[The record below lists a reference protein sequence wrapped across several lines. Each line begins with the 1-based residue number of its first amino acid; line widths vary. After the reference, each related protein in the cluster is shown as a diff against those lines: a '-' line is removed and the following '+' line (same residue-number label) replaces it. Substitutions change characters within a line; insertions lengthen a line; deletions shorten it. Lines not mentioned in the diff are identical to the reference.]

1 MNKNFK
7 AYTPITERQ
16 IDAVWRNGATLF
28 ILDTNILLNLYS
40 YRKNTQEDFFRILE
54 KLKDRIW
61 IPYHVMLEYH
71 RNRLK
76 VINDKENTINDIIKW
91 CKDMRLEFPNDLS
104 EKKDEKSIPQIFK
117 DFSRKYP
124 DLKDEW
130 DKIKKDINNT
140 FSKNKESYIERIK
153 QVTDNGVGIKNHD
166 KVYDSLK
173 NILKNIGTAYDEKFI
188 ENIKE
193 IGKERYSHK
202 RPPGYKDVSKDQDED
217 NVYYHNG
224 CAIPYKYGDLII
236 WEEIKRYANN
246 ENNSFKIQNIV
257 FVTDDNKDDWVQKH
271 YSGEKTISMARYELF
286 DELLT
291 EAKHINH
298 FLIADSES
306 FVKQSNKRFNLKLDD
321 DSVNDIKNTANNSRI
336 FSTDQDT
343 IEIINNRFEKTSV
356 NPDSLNFRPRSF
368 KSRKYDLIEQINSLK
383 DEINFVAMLLSE
395 SRSREEE
402 INLRRRLLKL
412 ESRLYDYSKELKS
425 LDSIDKLD
433 FYKSTIDRSKEE

>member
-16 IDAVWRNGATLF
+16 IDAVWRKSATLF

-76 VINDKENTINDIIKW
+76 VINDKENTINEIIKW
-91 CKDMRLEFPNDLS
+91 CKDMRLEFPNDLL
-104 EKKDEKSIPQIFK
+104 EKKDEKNIPQIFK

-124 DLKDEW
+124 DLKNEW

-140 FSKNKESYIERIK
+140 FSKNKERYIERIK
-153 QVTDNGVGIKNHD
+153 QVTDNGIGINNHD

-173 NILKNIGTAYDEKFI
+173 EILINIGTAYDENFI
-188 ENIKE
+188 ENIKK

-236 WEEIKRYANN
+236 WEEIKRYVNN
-246 ENNSFKIQNIV
+246 GNNPLKIQNIV

-291 EAKHINH
+291 EAKHISH
-298 FLIADSES
+298 FLIADAES
-306 FVKQSNKRFNLKLDD
+306 FVKQSNKHFNLKLDD
-321 DSVNDIKNTANNSRI
+321 GSVNDIKNTANNSRI
-336 FSTDQDT
+336 FLTDQDT
-343 IEIINNRFEKTSV
+343 FEINNNRFEKTSV
-356 NPDSLNFRPRSF
+356 NPDSLNFKLRSF

-383 DEINFVAMLLSE
+383 KEVRYVEMMLLE
-395 SRSREEE
+395 SRSKEEE
-402 INLRRRLLKL
+402 IRYRRRLIKL
-412 ESRLYDYSKELKS
+412 EDRLYDYSKELKS

>member
-16 IDAVWRNGATLF
+16 IDAVWRKSATLF

-76 VINDKENTINDIIKW
+76 VINDKENTINEIIKW
-91 CKDMRLEFPNDLS
+91 CKDMRLEFPNDLL
-104 EKKDEKSIPQIFK
+104 EKKDEKNIPQIFK

-124 DLKDEW
+124 DLKNEW

-140 FSKNKESYIERIK
+140 FSKNKERYIERIK
-153 QVTDNGVGIKNHD
+153 QVTDNGIGINNHD

-173 NILKNIGTAYDEKFI
+173 EILINIGTAYDENFI
-188 ENIKE
+188 ENIKK

-236 WEEIKRYANN
+236 WEEIKRYVNN
-246 ENNSFKIQNIV
+246 GNNPLKIQNIV

-291 EAKHINH
+291 EAKHISH
-298 FLIADSES
+298 FLIADAES
-306 FVKQSNKRFNLKLDD
+306 FVKQSNKHFNLKLDD
-321 DSVNDIKNTANNSRI
+321 GSVNDIKNTANNSRI
-336 FSTDQDT
+336 FSTNQDI
-343 IEIINNRFEKTSV
+343 IEII
-356 NPDSLNFRPRSF
+356 
-368 KSRKYDLIEQINSLK
+368 
-383 DEINFVAMLLSE
+383 
-395 SRSREEE
+395 
-402 INLRRRLLKL
+402 
-412 ESRLYDYSKELKS
+412 
-425 LDSIDKLD
+425 
-433 FYKSTIDRSKEE
+433 

>member
-16 IDAVWRNGATLF
+16 IDAVWRKSATLF

-76 VINDKENTINDIIKW
+76 VINDKENTINEIIKW
-91 CKDMRLEFPNDLS
+91 CKDMRLEFPNDLL
-104 EKKDEKSIPQIFK
+104 EKKDEKNIPQIFK

-124 DLKDEW
+124 DLKNEW

-140 FSKNKESYIERIK
+140 FSKNKERYIERIK
-153 QVTDNGVGIKNHD
+153 QVTDNGIGINNHD

-173 NILKNIGTAYDEKFI
+173 EILINIGTAYDENFI
-188 ENIKE
+188 ENIKK

-236 WEEIKRYANN
+236 WEEIKRYVNN
-246 ENNSFKIQNIV
+246 GNNPLKIQNIV

-291 EAKHINH
+291 EAKHISH
-298 FLIADSES
+298 FLIADAES
-306 FVKQSNKRFNLKLDD
+306 FVKQSNKHFNLKLDD
-321 DSVNDIKNTANNSRI
+321 GSVNDIKNTANNSRI
-336 FSTDQDT
+336 FSTNQDI

>member
-16 IDAVWRNGATLF
+16 IDAVWRKSATLF

-76 VINDKENTINDIIKW
+76 VINDKENTINEIIKW
-91 CKDMRLEFPNDLS
+91 CKDMRLEFPNDLL
-104 EKKDEKSIPQIFK
+104 EKKDEKNIPQIFK

-124 DLKDEW
+124 DLKNEW

-140 FSKNKESYIERIK
+140 FSKNKERYIERIK
-153 QVTDNGVGIKNHD
+153 QVTDNGIGINNHD

-173 NILKNIGTAYDEKFI
+173 DILINIGTAYDENFI
-188 ENIKE
+188 ENIKK

-236 WEEIKRYANN
+236 WEEIKRYVNN
-246 ENNSFKIQNIV
+246 GNNPLKIQNIV

-291 EAKHINH
+291 EAKHISH
-298 FLIADSES
+298 FLIADAES
-306 FVKQSNKRFNLKLDD
+306 FVKQSNKHFNLKLDD
-321 DSVNDIKNTANNSRI
+321 GSVNDIKNTANNSRI
-336 FSTDQDT
+336 FLTDQDT
-343 IEIINNRFEKTSV
+343 FEINNNRFEKTSV
-356 NPDSLNFRPRSF
+356 NPDSLNFKLRSF

-383 DEINFVAMLLSE
+383 KEVRYVEMMLLE
-395 SRSREEE
+395 SRSKEEE
-402 INLRRRLLKL
+402 IRYRRRLIKL
-412 ESRLYDYSKELKS
+412 EDRLYDYSKELKS